1 MVGET
6 GNGDLSVTVTR
17 REAVELNPGTAKF
30 TIPAEKFGSW
40 FSFRPRTEGEYH
52 FRFSCDVPEERI
64 HYYGYTGETL
74 SEGTGYGTVLPVIEI
89 SSDMNTDEMRRLNE
103 GLSHGKTLYFR
114 VWYGVYPLKETEV
127 TIEISKAG

>member
-17 REAVELNPGTAKF
+17 REAVELSPGTAKF
-30 TIPAEKFGSW
+30 TIPAENFGSW

-89 SSDMNTDEMRRLNE
+89 SSDKNTDEMLRLNE